1 MILIETKLNIF
12 ILLFNLIDMVM
23 GVEVKVNKVNSTQS
37 MQTKRDELF
46 KENSGKIVGGVKYPY
61 TSKNKDNG
69 GVREFNK
76 IFLTKGLKQK
86 LKDYTEK
93 KKNDEDDEL
102 FNELIK

>member
-23 GVEVKVNKVNSTQS
+23 GVETKTNKVSFK
-37 MQTKRDELF
+37 QTKREELF
-46 KENSGKIVGGVKYPY
+46 NENGGKIVNGVKYPY

-69 GVREFNK
+69 DVREFNK
-76 IFLTKGLKQK
+76 IFLTKGLKKK
-86 LKDYTEK
+86 LEDYTNK
-93 KKNDEDDEL
+93 KRNDEDDEL

>member
-23 GVEVKVNKVNSTQS
+23 GIEVKVNKVSSTQS
-37 MQTKRDELF
+37 TQSRRDELYN
-46 KENSGKIVGGVKYPY
+46 ENGGKIVDGVKYPY
-61 TSKNKDNG
+61 NKGTKD
-69 GVREFNK
+69 FNK

-102 FNELIK
+102 FNQLIK